1 MTDANE
7 MLAVQKKRHVR
18 MAGVIALA
26 VLILTIGVFS
36 LQSRSFAE
44 KASAITIPMN
54 TIHQLEALLE
64 SAIQPESTNNNS
76 ADPQAESRR
85 NAQILDAIALVGEIH
100 HGLTFSGALNGT
112 EFLRPVD
119 MLLAEIQADVDGFV
133 VPSLRDEPAKMA
145 AAGWE
150 VMEDIRELER
160 MLYKF
165 QAIAQHRAST
175 YSWLILAASICS
187 LFLLVHLY
195 FAGTHE
201 NRRHRAHRAR
211 LIRRLILARR
221 QIEETNAQLALDK
234 TTIEHVSDAV
244 EILDNSGRF
253 VYVNEAA
260 CAQTGYSR
268 EELLDM
274 HLWDIA
280 PTREEH
286 KWSALWDSIKHDRHR
301 VVQSNHRRK
310 TGEVYPVEVH
320 VRYFKFGGRELMLST
335 VVDTTKLEFAR
346 ANLEESRQ
354 LYRELHESIDVGIG
368 LVDADERFVFANRT
382 AHQIFGVP
390 EDSLRG
396 RTLREFLSIEEFAKC
411 EAQTVNREQGQA
423 AAYELEITR
432 PTGEKRLI
440 ALTARPRMI
449 DGSHFIGTFGVF
461 RDVTDER
468 RLAAENEKM
477 EERLN
482 RASKMEAIGLLAGG
496 VAHDLNNML
505 SPLVGYPEMILRKL
519 PPDSP
524 VRKWVEKI
532 EKAAEQAA
540 DVISD
545 LLTMARRG
553 RYQMKP
559 TSVNDV
565 LRDYVD
571 SPGFARALNRN
582 PGVAFT
588 ANLDNSLGAIT
599 GSGAHLAK
607 VFMNV
612 ITNALEATSPG
623 GSVSL
628 STFQCCLT
636 SLHSGFES
644 IVAGEYIAVRVV
656 DTGMGIS
663 PEDLS
668 KIFEPYFSKK
678 KMGASGSGLG
688 LAVVYG
694 VMKDHGGY
702 YDVISEVGKGTE
714 FYLYFPYVQ
723 TLDDRKESAPTIDLK
738 GKHAVIITSD
748 PEVQEL
754 TALMLE
760 SLGLTHS
767 TVPIDVLERTMLEHS
782 FDVAILD
789 LPAEKSSDIESSLK
803 TLRADGMVKPVV
815 CLVDRMEKSDSE
827 FMPSAAPVF
836 PVRKPAKSSVLGEA
850 IQSLLTSQSP
860 TNLSQVDVA
869 SSAPVETVG

>member
-1 MTDANE
+1 MIRRLGNRQIRAIG
-7 MLAVQKKRHVR
+7 A
-18 MAGVIALA
+18 IALA
-26 VLILTIGVFS
+26 LLILTIGFLC
-36 LQSRSFAE
+36 LQSRSSTE
-44 KASAITIPMN
+44 KASAIASPLN
-54 TIHQLEALLE
+54 SIHRLEASLQ
-64 SAIQPESTNNNS
+64 SAILPDDAVSSRNYHEMNGPRDAQLVDVIDYVEAINRDLMLSGVLDGTRYANAADTLLS
-76 ADPQAESRR
+76 EIRADIKSIRMTLSKADPS
-85 NAQILDAIALVGEIH
+85 EI
-100 HGLTFSGALNGT
+100 
-112 EFLRPVD
+112 
-119 MLLAEIQADVDGFV
+119 
-133 VPSLRDEPAKMA
+133 KA
-145 AAGWE
+145 AASE
-150 VMEDIRELER
+150 VMDDIRDLELI
-160 MLYKF
+160 LYQF
-165 QAIAQHRAST
+165 QATAQHTAT
-175 YSWLILAASICS
+175 TLAWLILAASIS
-187 LFLLVHLY
+187 ALFLLAHLY
-195 FAGTHE
+195 FAGRQE
-201 NRRHRAHRAR
+201 FRHHRAR
-211 LIRRLILARR
+211 RTHLTRKLIETRRH
-221 QIEETNAQLALDK
+221 NAEIDMQLALD
-234 TTIEHVSDAV
+234 TGALNLVSDAV
-244 EILDNSGRF
+244 EVFDGSGRL

-280 PTREEH
+280 PTREAH
-286 KWSALWDSIKHDRHR
+286 KWNMLWDSIKTDRYR
-301 VVQSNHRRK
+301 TVQSSHRRK
-310 TGEVYPVEVH
+310 SGEVFPVEVH
-320 VRYFKFGGRELMLST
+320 VRHFKHGDRELMLS
-335 VVDTTKLEFAR
+335 VVSDTTRLEFAR
-346 ANLEESRQ
+346 ANLEESRR

-368 LVDADERFVFANRT
+368 LVDSDERFVFANRN
-382 AHQIFGVP
+382 AHRIFGVP

-411 EAQTVNREQGQA
+411 QMQTANREQGQSA
-423 AAYELEITR
+423 TYELEITR

-440 ALTARPRMI
+440 ALTAKPRMI

-461 RDVTDER
+461 RDVTEER
-468 RLAAENEKM
+468 RLEAEHVVM

-482 RASKMEAIGLLAGG
+482 RAAKMEAIGLLAGG

-565 LRDYVD
+565 LKEYID
-571 SPGFARALNRN
+571 SPGFARTLSRN

-588 ANLDNSLGAIT
+588 SNLDESLGRIS

-612 ITNALEATSPG
+612 ITNALEATSAG
-623 GSVSL
+623 GSVSI

-636 SLHSGFES
+636 RLHSGFES
-644 IVAGEYIAVRVV
+644 IVPGEYAAVKVV

-663 PEDLS
+663 REDIS

-702 YDVISEVGKGTE
+702 YDIISEVGKGTV
-714 FYLYFPYVQ
+714 FLLYFPVEQ
-723 TLDDRKESAPTIDLK
+723 TKHQSQDFRSTIDLK
-738 GKHAVIITSD
+738 GKHAVIISD
-748 PEVQEL
+748 DLEVQEM
-754 TALMLE
+754 TGLMLE
-760 SLGLTHS
+760 ALGLTYQVCVYVANEQCLQDGS
-767 TVPIDVLERTMLEHS
+767 FDIAIIDVPS
-782 FDVAILD
+782 
-789 LPAEKSSDIESSLK
+789 EKYTHIESNLAK
-803 TLRADGMVKPVV
+803 LRANGILRPAI
-815 CLVDRMEKSDSE
+815 CLVDRLEGSDRD
-827 FMPSAAPVF
+827 FMPSAVPVF

-850 IQSLLTSQSP
+850 IQSLLASAHANTQTQEQSRRP
-860 TNLSQVDVA
+860 ES
-869 SSAPVETVG
+869 VGVIS